1 MPTPSKIKYHVS
13 GREAVRRGALE
24 LTADSKISVS
34 DLDKLGIN
42 LMSMDSALVGPAL
55 QNGFIESHLLRSV
68 LPGIVRIATRV
79 RVIDEIVG
87 VTNAGQWHDD
97 TVGVNLS
104 EPVGKAELYGDQT
117 NIPLASYRNSIEDR
131 GVVRFEQG
139 FSTGPLEVARQ
150 QVAGY
155 DATAEK
161 RSAAQESLDIS
172 RNRVGFF
179 GFASPNSRTFGLL
192 NDPNLPAY
200 ETATANWSTA
210 TFAEITAD
218 LSAMFSQIE
227 VQSGGHIREG
237 MAHTLILPTG
247 YRSVMSR
254 ANPTGRGETV
264 KLWLDENYP
273 NTRMVAGVPEF
284 VGANGG
290 EDVVYLFAEAA
301 GDGPDEGRT
310 IVQIVPERYRVLGS
324 ENRVKG
330 YIEDATNAIAGV
342 FVLRPW
348 AFSRLTVSGL

>member
-1 MPTPSKIKYHVS
+1 MAASKIKYHVG
-13 GREAVRRGALE
+13 GREAVRRGQLRVTE
-24 LTADSKISVS
+24 DSKLSLA

-42 LMSMDSALVGPAL
+42 LMAMDAALVGPAL
-55 QNGFIESHLLRSV
+55 QNGFIEGHLLRSI

-87 VTNAGQWHDD
+87 ITNVGNWHDD
-97 TVGVNLS
+97 TIAVNLS

-117 NIPLASYRNSIEDR
+117 NIPLASYRTAIEDR

-161 RSAAQESLDIS
+161 RSAAQESLDMS
-172 RNRVGFF
+172 RNRIGFY
-179 GFASPNSRTFGLL
+179 GFTAPDSRTFGLL
-192 NDPNLPAY
+192 NDPSLPAY
-200 ETATANWSTA
+200 EQATSNWA
-210 TFAEITAD
+210 DGTFADITVDLAD
-218 LSAMFSQIE
+218 AFSRIE

-237 MAHTLILPTG
+237 MAHTLVLPTG
-247 YRSVMSR
+247 YRSVLSR

-264 KLWLDENYP
+264 LQWLNENYP
-273 NTRMVAGVPEF
+273 NTRIVAGVPEF

-290 EDVVYLFAEAA
+290 EDVVYLFAEQA

-310 IVQIVPERYRVLGS
+310 IIQAVPERYRVLGS

-330 YIEDATNAIAGV
+330 YIEDATNATAGV
-342 FVLRPW
+342 YVLRPW
-348 AFSRLTVSGL
+348 AFTRLTVSGIA